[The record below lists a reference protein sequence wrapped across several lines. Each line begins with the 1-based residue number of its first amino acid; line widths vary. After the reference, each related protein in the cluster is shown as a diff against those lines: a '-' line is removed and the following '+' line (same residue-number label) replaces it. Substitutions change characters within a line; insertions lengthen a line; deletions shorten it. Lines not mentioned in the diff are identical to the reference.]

1 MHNITMAAA
10 INEALDLAMSRDDK
24 VILMGED
31 ISDPTGGILQVTK
44 GLSTKY
50 GTDRVRATP
59 IAEQAIIGAAIGS
72 AMAGYKPVAE
82 IMFVDFLPVCLDQI
96 ANHAAK
102 LRYMSG
108 GLTTVPITIRAMVG
122 NGGNAAQHSQSLEAI
137 LMCVPGIK
145 MVVPSTPADARGL
158 MLSCI
163 DDEDPCLFLEPMDYL
178 FQRGPLDDDPQ
189 PIPLGTAKV
198 LREGSDVTLL
208 SWGGALVAT
217 NEAAD
222 LLAAD
227 GISAEVIDIRSLVP
241 LDRQTILRSVS
252 KTRRAAVVHSATRF
266 AGPGAEIASLIHEEL
281 FSDLQAPVLRL
292 GALDAPIPHSPSLL
306 ADFFPTGASV
316 ATAVTKSVNAG
327 AH

>member
-1 MHNITMAAA
+1 MADA
-10 INEALDLAMSRDDK
+10 INEALDLALSRDDK

-31 ISDPTGGILQVTK
+31 IADPTGGILKVTK

-82 IMFVDFLPVCLDQI
+82 IMFVDFLPVCLDQVV
-96 ANHAAK
+96 NHAAK

-122 NGGNAAQHSQSLEAI
+122 NGENAAQHSQSLEAI
-137 LMCVPGIK
+137 FMSVPGMKI
-145 MVVPSTPADARGL
+145 VVPSTSADARGL

-163 DDEDPCLFLEPMDYL
+163 DDEDPCLFLEPMACL
-178 FQRGPLDDDPQ
+178 FQRGEVDDDPQ
-189 PIPLGTAKV
+189 PIPLGTANV
-198 LREGSDVTLL
+198 LREGNDVTFL
-208 SWGGALVAT
+208 SWGGALAAT

-227 GISAEVIDIRSLVP
+227 GISAEVVDLRCLVP
-241 LDRQTILRSVS
+241 LDRQTILRSVG
-252 KTRRAAVVHSATRF
+252 KTRRAVVVHSATRF
-266 AGPGAEIASLIHEEL
+266 AGPGAEIAAFIHEEL
-281 FSDLQAPVLRL
+281 FGDLQAPVLRL
-292 GALDAPIPHSPSLL
+292 GALDAPIPYSPSLL
-306 ADFFPTGASV
+306 ADFFPTGASI
-316 ATAVTKSVNAG
+316 AAAVTKSVEAG